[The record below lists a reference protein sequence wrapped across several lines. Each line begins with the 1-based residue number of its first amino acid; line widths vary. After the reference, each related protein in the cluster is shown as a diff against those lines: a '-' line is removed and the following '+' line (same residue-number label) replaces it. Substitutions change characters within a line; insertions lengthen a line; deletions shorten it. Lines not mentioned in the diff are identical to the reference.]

1 MRFMVQN
8 SFLPGD
14 CLVALVDLMS
24 QVLCCTLKRQVRFL
38 VLLLRL
44 EHLLLKLVDPDI
56 GLLFFHVFLLNHFQN
71 LLVVQ
76 VQVAP
81 LKLLVL

>member
-1 MRFMVQN
+1 MVED

-14 CLVALVDLMS
+14 GLVALVNFIY
-24 QVLCCTLKRQVRFL
+24 QVLCGALKRQVRFL
-38 VLLLRL
+38 VLLLGL
-44 EHLLLKLVDPDI
+44 KHLLLKLVDPDI
-56 GLLFFHVFLLNHFQN
+56 GLLFFHVFFLNHFQN